1 MIYYHHFCTYIIK
14 WENYNEIRVIL
25 QTSKV
30 EFDFAYLGPKIKDD
44 FGGKFYV
51 SIENRSTVLWVF
63 TFQSC
68 LLFLSIIHALL
79 QEITMTVMLPV
90 VS

>member
-1 MIYYHHFCTYIIK
+1 MIYYHYFCTYVNK
-14 WENYNEIRVIL
+14 WENFNEIRIIL

-30 EFDFAYLGPKIKDD
+30 EFDFAYPGPKIKDD

-51 SIENRSTVLWVF
+51 SIENFSTALWVF

-68 LLFLSIIHALL
+68 LSFLSIFHGYF